1 LLKSDNNFL
10 RNSHNSEHTRMW
22 SFVPRHTACKMQSSE
37 GVKDNCCGLSMPRTQ
52 IACVQSV
59 RISQPDFVSPS
70 HCSHVYNYGL
80 IG

>member
-37 GVKDNCCGLSMPRTQ
+37 GVKGKQLRTCQPRFCQSRKLSIHEQTRPFY
-52 IACVQSV
+52 S
-59 RISQPDFVSPS
+59 
-70 HCSHVYNYGL
+70 L
-80 IG
+80 